1 MSEQENEIK
10 FDRRWIREKL
20 TDSHLPHVEITSF
33 NKGEKSKDSLLYE
46 VARVCEYSIN
56 GYIIRSNH
64 KGLELIYNYLG
75 VLIQVLGLLP
85 NEQIEQKIN
94 KRIDD
99 KWFENPQVDLKDLK
113 DLEF

>member
-10 FDRRWIREKL
+10 FYRRLIREKL

-46 VARVCEYSIN
+46 VARVCEYAIN
-56 GYIIRSNH
+56 GSIITSNH

-94 KRIDD
+94 KWIDD
-99 KWFENPQVDLKDLK
+99 KGFENPQVDLKDLK